1 MLTSIKTAASAMS
14 ATGGTAATI
23 AWMGRVGTT
32 VKGYFA
38 GDTTLKSRRT
48 IVAKVREPSSA
59 PGTPGGLS
67 MARRYVTINVPVTV
81 TENGQTRVALNRLNI
96 ELVSDAASDVASV
109 LELRMLGG
117 QFLTDPDND
126 AFFNQLAI

>member
-1 MLTSIKTAASAMS
+1 MLTTIKTAATAMT

-23 AWMGRVGTT
+23 AWMGRVGAT

-48 IVAKVREPSSA
+48 IVAKVREPAAA
-59 PGTPGGLS
+59 PGSPGGMS
-67 MARRYVTINVPVTV
+67 MARRYATINVPVTI
-81 TENGQTRVALNRLNI
+81 TENGQSRVALNRLNI
-96 ELVSDAASDVASV
+96 ELVSDAASDVAGV
-109 LELRMLGG
+109 LELRMLGS
-117 QFLTDPDND
+117 QFLADPTND